1 MNQTSFYWG
10 RLSLL
15 FLGLFFLFS
24 PSSLANASQGIPVLL
39 YHHVS
44 DQESDMP
51 ELTVSTAEFFRQLS
65 LLRSHGFQ
73 TISPAQLGSY
83 VQGDRVALPDKA
95 ILITFDD
102 GYVDNYTHAFPIL
115 KQFGYGAT
123 IFMVGI
129 NFDRANRL
137 TRAQIREMTAS
148 NLSVGSHSMTHPDL
162 TQLNPSKLRYEVT
175 RSKEKA
181 EKTALMDV
189 GYFAYPGGH
198 YNVEAVEAVE
208 AAGYHGAFSVL
219 SGVNQPERD
228 NVFLMRRIPVFRTTD
243 FDRLLERLDARP
255 SSHSLL
261 DY

>member
-15 FLGLFFLFS
+15 FIGLFFLFS

-44 DQESDMP
+44 DRESDMP
-51 ELTVSTAEFFRQLS
+51 ELTVSTAEFSRQLS
-65 LLRSHGFQ
+65 LLRSHGFH
-73 TISPAQLGSY
+73 TISPAQLASFM
-83 VQGDRVALPDKA
+83 QGERVALPDKS

-102 GYVDNYTHAFPIL
+102 GYADNYAHAFPIL

-137 TRAQIREMTAS
+137 TRAQIREMAAS

-162 TQLNPSKLRYEVT
+162 SQLNPSKLRYEVT

-181 EKTALMDV
+181 ERAALLDV
-189 GYFAYPGGH
+189 SYFAYPGGH

-255 SSHSLL
+255 STPSLL

>member
-1 MNQTSFYWG
+1 MAQTTFHWG

-15 FLGLFFLFS
+15 LIGLFFLFL
-24 PSSLANASQGIPVLL
+24 PSSSANASQGIPVLL

-44 DQESDMP
+44 DRESDMP
-51 ELTVSTAEFFRQLS
+51 DLTVSTAEFTRQLS

-83 VQGDRVALPDKA
+83 IQGDQVALPDKS

-102 GYVDNYTHAFPIL
+102 GYTDNYTHAFPIL
-115 KQFGYGAT
+115 KQFGYSAT

-137 TRAQIREMTAS
+137 TRAQIREMTT
-148 NLSVGSHSMTHPDL
+148 NTLSVGAHSMTHPDL
-162 TQLNPSKLRYEVT
+162 TQLSSSKLRYEVT
-175 RSKEKA
+175 GSKEKA
-181 EKTALMDV
+181 ENVALTEV

-198 YNVEAVEAVE
+198 YNVEAMEAVA

-228 NVFLMRRIPVFRTTD
+228 NVFLMRRIPVFRTTN
-243 FDRLLERLDARP
+243 FDQLLERLDARP
-255 SSHSLL
+255 SKPSLL